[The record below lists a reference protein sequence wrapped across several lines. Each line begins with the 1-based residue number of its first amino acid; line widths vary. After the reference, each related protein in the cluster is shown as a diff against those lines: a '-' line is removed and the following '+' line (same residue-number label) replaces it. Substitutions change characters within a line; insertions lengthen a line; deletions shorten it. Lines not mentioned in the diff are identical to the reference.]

1 MSSGVGSGASGLG
14 GMTVMGQASV
24 GSNVTVAGSS
34 LVACIYCSRMQC
46 KGCPLKFDD
55 KITLR
60 KVLTKAG
67 VTT

>member
-1 MSSGVGSGASGLG
+1 
-14 GMTVMGQASV
+14 MGQASV
-24 GSNVTVAGSS
+24 GSNVTAGSP

-60 KVLTKAG
+60 TVLTKAG